1 MEYIKYSIVHIVEIL
16 KYHIVPGERMSGVL
30 QNGQQLF
37 TLHGTTVNI
46 TKAAS
51 GKSY

>member
-1 MEYIKYSIVHIVEIL
+1 MDNVKCATLNLVEIL

-51 GKSY
+51 GKSN